1 MVTVRK
7 TRHTIRRL
15 PRAVAPALVALTAA
29 AAAVAATLSGPA
41 LAQDKTAEE
50 IAKYRQM
57 LAEGNPAELWE
68 AAGEEL
74 WKKPA
79 GPRNV
84 SLEQCDLGKGPG
96 VTKGAYAELPRYF
109 KDANKVM
116 DLEQRLAYC
125 RVTLQGLTQQEATR
139 QPFSSKGQPS
149 DIERLAAFVTG
160 ESRGVKMN
168 VQLAHPEEKRVYAL
182 GQKMFFYRGGAYD
195 FACATCHAV
204 DGQRIRLQDLPN
216 LMTEKGAQAAY
227 TTWPAYRVSQGE
239 VRTMQHRLYDCL
251 RQQRFPEPAYGSDA
265 ITALTMYLAR
275 NANGGTYD
283 GPNMKR

>member
-1 MVTVRK
+1 MNI
-7 TRHTIRRL
+7 IRSLGR
-15 PRAVAPALVALTAA
+15 RATLAA
-29 AAAVAATLSGPA
+29 AATAAVAAVAGSA
-41 LAQDKTAEE
+41 AVHAQGSTADE

-79 GPRNV
+79 GPRNA

-109 KDANKVM
+109 KDADKVM

-125 RVTLQGLTQQEATR
+125 RMTLQGLTREEATKN
-139 QPFSSKGQPS
+139 PFSASGKPS
-149 DIERLAAFVTG
+149 EIERLVAYLSG

-168 VQLAHPEEKRVYAL
+168 VQASHPQEQRSYAL

-216 LMTEKGAQAAY
+216 LLSDKGAQAAY

-251 RQQRFPEPAYGSDA
+251 RQQRFPEPAYGSDV
-265 ITALTMYLAR
+265 ITALTMFLAK

-283 GPNMKR
+283 GPAMKR

>member
-1 MVTVRK
+1 MN
-7 TRHTIRRL
+7 TIRSLGR
-15 PRAVAPALVALTAA
+15 RAALAA
-29 AAAVAATLSGPA
+29 AATAAVAGAA
-41 LAQDKTAEE
+41 AVHAQGSTADE

-74 WKKPA
+74 WKKPS
-79 GPRNV
+79 GPKNV

-125 RVTLQGLTQQEATR
+125 RMTLQGLTKEEATKN
-139 QPFSSKGQPS
+139 PFSASGKPS
-149 DIERLAAFVTG
+149 DIERLVAYLSG
-160 ESRGVKMN
+160 ESRGAKMN
-168 VQLAHPEEKRVYAL
+168 VPLSHPEEQRTYAL

-216 LMTEKGAQAAY
+216 LLTEKGAQAAY

-239 VRTMQHRLYDCL
+239 VRSMQHRLYDCL
-251 RQQRFPEPAYGSDA
+251 RQQRFPEPAYGSDV
-265 ITALTMYLAR
+265 ITALTMFLAK

-283 GPNMKR
+283 GPAMKR

>member
-1 MVTVRK
+1 MN
-7 TRHTIRRL
+7 TIRSLGR
-15 PRAVAPALVALTAA
+15 RAALAA
-29 AAAVAATLSGPA
+29 AATAAVAGAASVH
-41 LAQDKTAEE
+41 AQGSTADE

-79 GPRNV
+79 GPKNA

-125 RVTLQGLTQQEATR
+125 RVTLQGLTKEEATR
-139 QPFSSKGQPS
+139 SPFSASGKPS
-149 DIERLAAFVTG
+149 EIERLVAYLTG

-168 VQLAHPEEKRVYAL
+168 VQLSHPEEKRTYAL
-182 GQKMFFYRGGAYD
+182 GQNMFFYRGGAYD

-216 LMTEKGAQAAY
+216 LLTEKGAQAAY

-239 VRTMQHRLYDCL
+239 VRSMQHRLYDCL
-251 RQQRFPEPAYGSDA
+251 RQQRFPEPAYGSDV
-265 ITALTMYLAR
+265 ITALTMFLAK
-275 NANGGTYD
+275 NANGGPYD
-283 GPNMKR
+283 GPAMKR

>member
-1 MVTVRK
+1 MKR
-7 TRHTIRRL
+7 IRASL
-15 PRAVAPALVALTAA
+15 PAAGAIA
-29 AAAVAATLSGPA
+29 AAAVAAFA
-41 LAQDKTAEE
+41 ACAANAQDNTAEE

-79 GPRNV
+79 GPKNV

-96 VTKGAYAELPRYF
+96 VVKGAYAELPRF
-109 KDANKVM
+109 FADTGKVM

-125 RVTLQGLTQQEATR
+125 RVTLQGLTREEAMR
-139 QPFSSKGQPS
+139 NPFSAQGKPS
-149 DIERLAAFVTG
+149 EIERLVSYITG
-160 ESRGVKMN
+160 ESRGIKMN
-168 VQLAHPEEKRVYAL
+168 VQLNHAEEKRVYAL

-216 LMTEKGAQAAY
+216 LLTQKGAQAAY

-251 RQQRFPEPAYGSDA
+251 RQQRFPEPAYGSDV
-265 ITALTMYLAR
+265 ITALSLFLAR

-283 GPNMKR
+283 GPSMKR

>member
-1 MVTVRK
+1 MRI
-7 TRHTIRRL
+7 TRHR
-15 PRAVAPALVALTAA
+15 PRASIALA
-29 AAAVAATLSGPA
+29 AAAVMAVGAAALSP
-41 LAQDKTAEE
+41 LAQAQGSTAEE

-79 GPRNV
+79 GPKNV

-116 DLEQRLAYC
+116 DLEQRLAWC
-125 RVTLQGLTQQEATR
+125 RVTLQGLTQEEATK
-139 QPFSSKGQPS
+139 QPFSASGKPS
-149 DIERLAAFVTG
+149 DIERLASYLTG

-168 VQLAHPEEKRVYAL
+168 VQLSHPEEKRVYAL
-182 GQKMFFYRGGAYD
+182 GQRMFFYRGGAYD

-216 LMTEKGAQAAY
+216 LLHEKGAQAAY

-239 VRTMQHRLYDCL
+239 VRTMQHRIYDCL
-251 RQQRFPEPAYGSDA
+251 RQQRFPEPAYGSDV
-265 ITALTMYLAR
+265 ITALSMFLAR

>member
-1 MVTVRK
+1 MTDMP
-7 TRHTIRRL
+7 IRRAWL
-15 PRAVAPALVALTAA
+15 AGAACAAALVAAAPARADSTA
-29 AAAVAATLSGPA
+29 
-41 LAQDKTAEE
+41 DE
-50 IAKYRQM
+50 IAKYREM

-79 GPRNV
+79 GPKNV

-109 KDANKVM
+109 KDTGKVM

-125 RVTLQGLTQQEATR
+125 RVTLQGLSKAEAMK
-139 QPFSSKGQPS
+139 QPFSAQGKPS
-149 DIERLAAFVTG
+149 DIERLVAYLAAESKGVT
-160 ESRGVKMN
+160 MN
-168 VQLAHPEEKRVYAL
+168 VQLNHPEERRVYAL

-204 DGQRIRLQDLPN
+204 DGQRIRLQELPDLLTP
-216 LMTEKGAQAAY
+216 KGAQAAY

-239 VRTMQHRLYDCL
+239 VRSMQHRLYDCL
-251 RQQRFPEPAYGSDA
+251 RQQRFPEPAYGSDV
-265 ITALTMYLAR
+265 ITALTMFLAR
-275 NANGGTYD
+275 NANGGVYD
-283 GPNMKR
+283 GPAMKR

>member
-1 MVTVRK
+1 MN
-7 TRHTIRRL
+7 TIRSLAR
-15 PRAVAPALVALTAA
+15 RAALAA
-29 AAAVAATLSGPA
+29 AATAAVASAA
-41 LAQDKTAEE
+41 AVHAQGSTAEE

-79 GPRNV
+79 GPKNA

-109 KDANKVM
+109 KDTSQVM

-125 RVTLQGLTQQEATR
+125 RMTLQGLSKEETMKN
-139 QPFSSKGQPS
+139 PFSSSGKPS
-149 DIERLAAFVTG
+149 EIERLVAYLTG

-168 VQLAHPEEKRVYAL
+168 VQLGHPEEKRTYAL
-182 GQKMFFYRGGAYD
+182 GEKMFFYRGGAYD

-216 LMTEKGAQAAY
+216 LLTDKGAQAAY

-251 RQQRFPEPAYGSDA
+251 RQQRFPEPAYGSDV
-265 ITALTMYLAR
+265 ITALTMFLAK

-283 GPNMKR
+283 GPAMKR

>member
-1 MVTVRK
+1 MVTVRN
-7 TRHTIRRL
+7 IRRL
-15 PRAVAPALVALTAA
+15 RRTVAPALVALGAV
-29 AAAVAATLSGPA
+29 AAAVTATLSGPA
-41 LAQDKTAEE
+41 LAQDNTAEE

-79 GPRNV
+79 GPKNA

-125 RVTLQGLTQQEATR
+125 RVTLQGLTQEEATKN
-139 QPFSSKGQPS
+139 PFASTGKPS
-149 DIERLAAFVTG
+149 DIERLAAFLTG

-168 VQLAHPEEKRVYAL
+168 VQLSNPEEKRVYAL

-216 LMTEKGAQAAY
+216 LMTQKGAQAAY

-251 RQQRFPEPAYGSDA
+251 RQQRFPEPAYGSDV
-265 ITALTMYLAR
+265 ITALTMFLAR

>member
-1 MVTVRK
+1 MRN
-7 TRHTIRRL
+7 TRRRL
-15 PRAVAPALVALTAA
+15 RGTVALAATATAA
-29 AAAVAATLSGPA
+29 ATLAGLAS
-41 LAQDKTAEE
+41 LAQAQGSTAEE

-79 GPRNV
+79 GPKNA

-116 DLEQRLAYC
+116 DLEQRLAWC
-125 RVTLQGLTQQEATR
+125 RVTLQGLTQEEATK
-139 QPFSSKGQPS
+139 QPFSASGKAS
-149 DIERLAAFVTG
+149 DIERLASYLTG

-168 VQLAHPEEKRVYAL
+168 VQLSHPEERRVYAL

-216 LMTEKGAQAAY
+216 LLEPKGAQAAY

-239 VRTMQHRLYDCL
+239 VRTMQHRIYDCL
-251 RQQRFPEPAYGSDA
+251 RQQRFPEPAYGSDV
-265 ITALTMYLAR
+265 ITALSMFLAK
-275 NANGGTYD
+275 NADGGTYD

>member
-1 MVTVRK
+1 MKSIRSLVRRAALA
-7 TRHTIRRL
+7 TAATA
-15 PRAVAPALVALTAA
+15 AVAG
-29 AAAVAATLSGPA
+29 AAAVH
-41 LAQDKTAEE
+41 AQGSTADE

-79 GPRNV
+79 GPKNV

-109 KDANKVM
+109 KDADKVM
-116 DLEQRLAYC
+116 DLEQRLAWC
-125 RVTLQGLTQQEATR
+125 RTTLQGLTREEATKN
-139 QPFSSKGQPS
+139 PFSASGKPS
-149 DIERLAAFVTG
+149 DIERLVAYLTG

-168 VQLAHPEEKRVYAL
+168 VQLNHPEEKRTYAL

-195 FACATCHAV
+195 FACATCHAL

-216 LMTEKGAQAAY
+216 LLTDKGAQAAY

-239 VRTMQHRLYDCL
+239 VRSMQHRLYDCL
-251 RQQRFPEPAYGSDA
+251 RQQRFPEPAYGSDV
-265 ITALTMYLAR
+265 ITALTMFLAK

-283 GPNMKR
+283 GPAMKR

>member
-1 MVTVRK
+1 MN
-7 TRHTIRRL
+7 TIPSLGRR
-15 PRAVAPALVALTAA
+15 AAL
-29 AAAVAATLSGPA
+29 AVAATTAVAAA
-41 LAQDKTAEE
+41 LGSAAVHAQGSTADE

-79 GPRNV
+79 GPRNA

-109 KDANKVM
+109 KDTNKVM

-125 RVTLQGLTQQEATR
+125 RMSLQGLSKEEATKN
-139 QPFSSKGQPS
+139 PFSSSGKPS
-149 DIERLAAFVTG
+149 EIERLVAYLTG

-168 VQLAHPEEKRVYAL
+168 VQLSHPEEKRTYAL
-182 GQKMFFYRGGAYD
+182 GEKMFFYRGGAYD

-216 LMTEKGAQAAY
+216 LLTNKGAQAAY

-251 RQQRFPEPAYGSDA
+251 RQQRFPEPAYGSDV
-265 ITALTMYLAR
+265 ITALTMFLAK

-283 GPNMKR
+283 GPAMKR